1 MGRQWRRDCTKWL
14 EGTGVYYWNITRAI
28 HIGELQIKEPT
39 EEDVKKYVAEKY
51 KDGVRVVPWV
61 MPEPIQDPSVQ
72 A

>member
-14 EGTGVYYWNITRAI
+14 EGTGVYYWN
-28 HIGELQIKEPT
+28 
-39 EEDVKKYVAEKY
+39 KKYVAEKY